1 MYELVDVGLW
11 RERRR
16 EVQSGVGSGR
26 LVGHGRSLLG
36 DGVRG
41 LLRRGL
47 GVLGY
52 SEPGPSRSSTGVVPR
67 EVRCRRERSVRRS
80 RRYGVDSRAALT
92 RFEAAVTSQVSL
104 AGGDPAVEAA
114 ARALRDALGP
124 ASRQFALEL
133 VEQAAAEVDA
143 QLPHHRVEVVLRG
156 GEPALEVRSGERE
169 RGRPADEEY
178 GARITLR
185 LPPSLKSAVE
195 EAARAAGES
204 VNSYL
209 VGALSRSTARPA
221 QVGRRM
227 KGTVRT

>member
-1 MYELVDVGLW
+1 MNELVDVGLW

-16 EVQSGVGSGR
+16 DVFRGVESARVSGY
-26 LVGHGRSLLG
+26 GRSLVG
-36 DGVRG
+36 DEVPG

-52 SEPGPSRSSTGVVPR
+52 SNSGVSRSYTEVVPR
-67 EVRCRRERSVRRS
+67 EERCRRERSVRRS
-80 RRYGVDSRAALT
+80 RRYCVDSRAALT
-92 RFEAAVTSQVSL
+92 RFEAALTSQASL

-114 ARALRDALGP
+114 TRALREALGP
-124 ASRQFALEL
+124 ASRQLALEL
-133 VEQAAAEVDA
+133 VEQAAAEIDA
-143 QLPHHRVEVVLRG
+143 QLPHHGVEVVLRG

-169 RGRPADEEY
+169 RERPADEEY

-185 LPPSLKSAVE
+185 LPPSLKFAVE
-195 EAARAAGES
+195 EAARVAGES